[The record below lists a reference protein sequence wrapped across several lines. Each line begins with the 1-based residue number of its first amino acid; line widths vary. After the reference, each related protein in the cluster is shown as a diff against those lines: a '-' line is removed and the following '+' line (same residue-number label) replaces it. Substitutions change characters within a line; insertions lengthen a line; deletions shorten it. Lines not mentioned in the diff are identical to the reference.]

1 MNLFYLRRIYI
12 IFVLHFFGDYFLQND
27 FIAKTKGSNWWH
39 LIVHSV
45 LYTAPFSLWMGIN
58 WRIALIFIT
67 HFIVDAMKSRYEM
80 IDYVLDQTIHLFIV
94 SYLYLFV

>member
-1 MNLFYLRRIYI
+1 
-12 IFVLHFFGDYFLQND
+12 
-27 FIAKTKGSNWWH
+27 
-39 LIVHSV
+39 
-45 LYTAPFSLWMGIN
+45 MGIN